1 MTIETK
7 YNIGDE
13 VYVKI
18 NGEEID
24 GVVDIIETFNMRH
37 LRKVYYKVLIDDMHF
52 NFSEDELYKK

>member
-13 VYVKI
+13 VWVKV

-24 GVVDIIETFNMRH
+24 GVVDIIETLNMRH
-37 LRKVYYKVLIDDMHF
+37 IRKVYYKVLIDDIHF
-52 NFSEDELYKK
+52 IFLEDELYKK